1 MVIMVKLGENQK
13 KNEKKYFLT
22 LSENGLGGTSLDT
35 GDIPILGSD
44 PVDSTDDLVPSLLPD
59 ELSSELLDEMQSII
73 NSKSDNGMTWL

>member
-1 MVIMVKLGENQK
+1 MVSGVKSEF
-13 KNEKKYFLT
+13 EKCFLT